1 MEFYYFKLEIFIP
14 KDNLFQMRECLRQVD
29 AGHLG
34 NYDCALSYSIV
45 KSTWRPLEGSN
56 PYIGEEGKLH
66 EEEEYKIEVT
76 VEAAK
81 LDETLSAIKACH
93 PYEEPGINVI
103 PLYKIGL

>member
-1 MEFYYFKLEIFIP
+1 MMEVTTVYVYMDP
-14 KDNLFQMRECLRQVD
+14 VNDNDLILQE
-29 AGHLG
+29 
-34 NYDCALSYSIV
+34 S
-45 KSTWRPLEGSN
+45 
-56 PYIGEEGKLH
+56 
-66 EEEEYKIEVT
+66 EVT